1 MRSVARWKRL
11 TVDQSRSSR
20 SGSRRVSLKRRDE
33 GVEDVGDGAGDG
45 AGFGQRSRVGLV
57 LEGAV
62 AVELEFG
69 EDVIGRG

>member
-1 MRSVARWKRL
+1 MEEVDGRPEQILEVGFEAGVAQG
-11 TVDQSRSSR
+11 D
-20 SGSRRVSLKRRDE
+20 DE

-45 AGFGQRSRVGLV
+45 LGFGQRSRVGFV
-57 LEGAV
+57 LEGAI